1 MFKKIE
7 IIPIYLNTNIDKKAK
22 LLNILLK
29 SIKNNN
35 QIIKNGDIIVIA
47 QKIISKIEGRSVN
60 LNNIIPSSRSIEL
73 GRKIKKDPRIVELIL
88 QESRK
93 IIRVFENI
101 IITETHHGFICA
113 NAGIDQSNV
122 SKSKNRVLLLPRD
135 PDKSADTLRKEIYK
149 KTRKNIAVL
158 ITDTFG
164 RPFRMGQ
171 TNIAIGIAGINALKN
186 YKGKPDMFGK
196 IMKVTEIAI
205 VDEIAGAAEL
215 VMGKTKGIPI
225 AIVRNVTY
233 SKSNS
238 SITKIIRKENKDI
251 FR

>member
-7 IIPIYLNTNIDKKAK
+7 IIPIYLKTNINKKVK
-22 LLNILLK
+22 LLNILLE

-47 QKIISKIEGRSVN
+47 QKIISKNEGRSVN

-73 GRKIKKDPRIVELIL
+73 GRKINKDPRIVELIL

-122 SKSKNRVLLLPRD
+122 SKSKDRVLLLPRN
-135 PDKSADTLRKEIYK
+135 PDKSADAIRKEIYE
-149 KTRKNIAVL
+149 KTRKNIAIL

-215 VMGKTKGIPI
+215 VMGKTEGIPI
-225 AIVRNVTY
+225 AIVRNVKY
-233 SKSNS
+233 SPCNS
-238 SITKIIRKENKDI
+238 SIKKIIREENKDI

>member
-7 IIPIYLNTNIDKKAK
+7 IIPIYIKININPKVNF
-22 LLNILLK
+22 LNILLE

-47 QKIISKIEGRSVN
+47 QKIISKNEGRSIY
-60 LNNIIPSSRSIEL
+60 LNNIIPSPRSIEL
-73 GRKIKKDPRIVELIL
+73 GRKINKDPRIVELIL

-93 IIRVFENI
+93 IIRVFDNI

-135 PDKSADTLRKEIYK
+135 PDKSADTIRKEIYE
-149 KTRKNIAVL
+149 KTRKNIAL
-158 ITDTFG
+158 
-164 RPFRMGQ
+164 
-171 TNIAIGIAGINALKN
+171 GIAGINALKN

-215 VMGKTKGIPI
+215 VMGKTEGIPI
-225 AIVRNVTY
+225 AIVRNVNY
-233 SKSNS
+233 SPCNS
-238 SITKIIRKENKDI
+238 SIKKIIREEKKDI